1 MLISTYINGVDERS
15 RMIRRTLAR
24 YLNLMSALTFQAISP
39 SVKKRFPTID
49 HLVEAGNQI
58 INV

>member
-1 MLISTYINGVDERS
+1 MLISTYINGADERG

-39 SVKKRFPTID
+39 AVKKRFPTIG
-49 HLVEAGNQI
+49 HLVEAGNC
-58 INV
+58 